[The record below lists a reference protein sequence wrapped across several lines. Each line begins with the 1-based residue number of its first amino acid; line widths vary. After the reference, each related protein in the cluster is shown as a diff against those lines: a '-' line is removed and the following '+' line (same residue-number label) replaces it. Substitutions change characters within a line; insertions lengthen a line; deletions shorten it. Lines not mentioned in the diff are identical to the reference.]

1 MALKFIKLPSPF
13 DGLDLFGDSKGNWS
27 FVISEDKK
35 HEPGV
40 HRASVK
46 PLGSQPFDNS
56 RSDLGQFPTFSAA
69 ERACNDFYRK
79 RNN

>member
-1 MALKFIKLPSPF
+1 MALKFERMPTVFKNM
-13 DGLDLFGDSKGNWS
+13 DMFGAKKGGWT
-27 FVISEDKK
+27 FVISEDRE
-35 HEPGV
+35 HEAGV

-46 PLGSQPFDNS
+46 PLDAIPFDGN
-56 RSDLGQFPTFSAA
+56 RSDLGVFSTFSAA